1 MRLLARYHDEI
12 LVIEQKNAT
21 EPFLVRGKVKK
32 NGRDRRSGRS
42 FGGVLVCVMADGKVK
57 LQPRTSPPTMG
68 RGTGGRLGSV
78 PPVQRE
84 APLWQL
90 PFGFTVRLLRSGLP

>member
-1 MRLLARYHDEI
+1 M
-12 LVIEQKNAT
+12 
-21 EPFLVRGKVKK
+21 RGKVKK

-42 FGGVLVCVMADGKVK
+42 FGGFSCVRSGIDKVT
-57 LQPRTSPPTMG
+57 LQPITSTPTMG

-84 APLWQL
+84 AATREL
-90 PFGFTVRLLRSGLP
+90 PFEFTVRLLLSGLP

>member
-42 FGGVLVCVMADGKVK
+42 FGGFSCVRSGIDKVK
-57 LQPRTSPPTMG
+57 L
-68 RGTGGRLGSV
+68 
-78 PPVQRE
+78 
-84 APLWQL
+84 
-90 PFGFTVRLLRSGLP
+90 

>member
-32 NGRDRRSGRS
+32 NGRDRRAGRS
-42 FGGVLVCVMADGKVK
+42 FGGFSCVRSGIDKVK
-57 LQPRTSPPTMG
+57 L
-68 RGTGGRLGSV
+68 
-78 PPVQRE
+78 
-84 APLWQL
+84 
-90 PFGFTVRLLRSGLP
+90 